1 MKYNDNGEYKDI
13 YIKTFD
19 TLPVGA
25 EVDYTGSVVPDGWT
39 QVDSY
44 STSEVN
50 TGKTW
55 IDGKPI
61 YRRCADISAITS
73 SNSNIVDVSSWNIQN
88 IISLSGFI
96 KDSYNNINVV
106 PMYDSASNYSVLF
119 FNGTYL
125 RGRCAIGTGGTISN
139 AYAIVEY
146 TKTN

>member
-1 MKYNDNGEYKDI
+1 MKYNDNGIPTDL

-19 TLPVGA
+19 TLPVGT
-25 EVDYTGSVVPDGWT
+25 EVNFDGSVVPDGWSEV
-39 QVDSY
+39 QDY
-44 STSEVN
+44 STSEID
-50 TGKTW
+50 TGKVW
-55 IDGKPI
+55 IDGKKI

-125 RGRCAIGTGGTISN
+125 RGRCAIGTGGTIIN

-146 TKTN
+146 TKN